1 MKTRTTALL
10 CFGLLLLPTTSFS
23 QQAAS
28 NFRQS
33 NSLQDNPAVRDPW
46 RKAYKD
52 FKPPA
57 AVSRR
62 NKSLDARRNNRF
74 LKNVVC

>member
-1 MKTRTTALL
+1 ML
-10 CFGLLLLPTTSFS
+10 CLLLLPATSFS

-28 NFRQS
+28 NFPRS
-33 NSLQDNPAVRDPW
+33 NPLQDQAAVRDEW
-46 RKAYKD
+46 RRAYKD

-62 NKSLDARRNNRF
+62 NKSLDARRNSDY